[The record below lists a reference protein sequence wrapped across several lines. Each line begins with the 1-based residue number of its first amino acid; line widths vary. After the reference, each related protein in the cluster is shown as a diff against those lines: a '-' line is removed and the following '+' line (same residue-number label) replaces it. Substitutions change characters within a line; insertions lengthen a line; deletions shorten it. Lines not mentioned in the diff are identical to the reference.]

1 MKRPPFSAKSIA
13 AAALALG
20 ALGAASLAQAGDGL
34 QVRIA
39 IGQPHV
45 VHPVQHQVYDGRF
58 ERRDFRDQR
67 GYEHRGYE
75 QRAFRD
81 ADRDGIPNLYD
92 RDSRFYDHR
101 AARRHAQWGDF
112 DRDGVLN
119 QYDRAPHN
127 PRWH

>member
-1 MKRPPFSAKSIA
+1 MKRLFSARPLI

-20 ALGAASLAQAGDGL
+20 AIGATSVAQASQGL

-45 VHPVQHQVYDGRF
+45 VHPIQHQVYDGRADRRH
-58 ERRDFRDQR
+58 ERFANRDPR
-67 GYEHRGYE
+67 GNYE

-92 RDSRFYDHR
+92 RDSRFYDAR
-101 AARRHAQWGDF
+101 ATRRHAQWGDY
-112 DRDGVLN
+112 DRDGVVN
-119 QYDRAPHN
+119 AHDRAPHN
-127 PRWH
+127 PRRH